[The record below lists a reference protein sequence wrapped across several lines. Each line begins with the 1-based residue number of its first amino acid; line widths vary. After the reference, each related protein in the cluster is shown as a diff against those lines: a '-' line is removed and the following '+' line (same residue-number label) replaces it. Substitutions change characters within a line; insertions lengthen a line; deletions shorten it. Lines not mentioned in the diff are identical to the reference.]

1 VVAVAKRFS
10 PATTTGSVA
19 FFGGAEDDMSDAAG
33 DEDGDADGDAAGDG
47 VAGPRGPAKK
57 DPLLSMSVTPG
68 GNGMVSLIAGE
79 D

>member
-1 VVAVAKRFS
+1 
-10 PATTTGSVA
+10 
-19 FFGGAEDDMSDAAG
+19 MSDAAG